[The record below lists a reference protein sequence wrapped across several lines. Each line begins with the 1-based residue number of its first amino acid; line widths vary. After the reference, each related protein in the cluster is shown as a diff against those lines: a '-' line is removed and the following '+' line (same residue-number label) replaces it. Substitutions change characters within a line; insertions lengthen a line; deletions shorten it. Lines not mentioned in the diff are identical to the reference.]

1 MVDARADRRDGPQ
14 GCSSSIRLCPAAC
27 TGPGFV
33 AARAGDTRPVRI
45 YCPERAGCSARASV
59 IARPRWPGE
68 LPPGPPDLRTSN
80 ITEGTRSMLRG
91 VLSFLPLVLDLAGIF
106 LALALH
112 CLSLALC
119 LLAQTHDRLLSCPA
133 APALPHTDR
142 VPQLSCRRRGAP
154 VAPCSTRGEA
164 QTFQRSRLSD
174 SVRGP
179 RVRGS
184 NPLNFSY
191 RENGSLCK
199 RSKAEM
205 TADARTA
212 WPGVIVVSTG
222 RCGSTMLS
230 NMLRLNPE
238 ILSLSEFFSL
248 LMPDPFPAGGLDAAA
263 YWRLLSEPW
272 VFFRHAYRLG
282 LRVPEFLYA
291 PGPGSRFTPAT
302 GIPPILVTA
311 LPHLSDDP
319 EGLYDEVEAFVAG
332 LTPASAAAQHRR
344 LIGWLCDRLGARA
357 WVERSGSSLLFMS
370 QLADLFRDA
379 KFVHLY
385 RDGRECAY
393 SFSRHPGYRL
403 AAVSAMLDSRLGMS
417 PYLGDDKPP
426 EQVPP
431 DLQPF
436 MPETFDHEAF
446 ERFELS
452 VAECGQFWSDMII
465 PALDILASLP
475 AERVLQVSYENL
487 VAEPRQAL
495 LRLARFA
502 DLPDMPPGWLDRAL
516 QLAEPR
522 SPRWTARP
530 QDEIH
535 ELTRVCERAMRR
547 LYGDSW

>member
-1 MVDARADRRDGPQ
+1 MTPDVPPARTGADVPQ
-14 GCSSSIRLCPAAC
+14 RLRGPAAI
-27 TGPGFV
+27 V
-33 AARAGDTRPVRI
+33 KMAAF
-45 YCPERAGCSARASV
+45 AS
-59 IARPRWPGE
+59 
-68 LPPGPPDLRTSN
+68 
-80 ITEGTRSMLRG
+80 
-91 VLSFLPLVLDLAGIF
+91 
-106 LALALH
+106 
-112 CLSLALC
+112 
-119 LLAQTHDRLLSCPA
+119 
-133 APALPHTDR
+133 
-142 VPQLSCRRRGAP
+142 GAN
-154 VAPCSTRGEA
+154 V
-164 QTFQRSRLSD
+164 
-174 SVRGP
+174 
-179 RVRGS
+179 
-184 NPLNFSY
+184 
-191 RENGSLCK
+191 
-199 RSKAEM
+199 EM
-205 TADARTA
+205 TADVRTA

-248 LMPDPFPAGGLDAAA
+248 LMPDPFPAGELDAAA

-272 VFFRHAYRLG
+272 VFFRHAYQLG
-282 LRVPEFLYA
+282 LRVPEFLYV

-357 WVERSGSSLLFMS
+357 WVERSGSSLLYMS
-370 QLADLFRDA
+370 QLADLFHGA

-393 SFSRHPGYRL
+393 LFSRHPGYRL
-403 AAVSAMLDSRLGMS
+403 GAVSAMLDSRLGMS
-417 PYLGDDKPP
+417 PYLGGDRPP

-431 DLQPF
+431 DLRPF

-446 ERFELS
+446 ERFDVS
-452 VAECGQFWSDMII
+452 VAESGQFWSDMIM
-465 PALDILASLP
+465 PALDVLASLP

-502 DLPDMPPGWLDRAL
+502 DLPDTHPGWLDRAV

-522 SPRWTARP
+522 SPRWTVLP
-530 QDEIH
+530 QEKISD
-535 ELTRVCERAMRR
+535 LTRVCEPAMRR
-547 LYGDSW
+547 LYGDSWRCAAGGGPAARPELDNRSG